1 MTTKKIKVI
10 KKGAN
15 VESTQKRD
23 EKNVKTAEIALK
35 ISDWI
40 EDFYR
45 KKNENERS
53 LAMFVGEK
61 T

>member
-10 KKGAN
+10 KKGTN
-15 VESTQKRD
+15 VEETQKRD
-23 EKNVKTAEIALK
+23 EKSVKTTEIALK
-35 ISDWI
+35 VSDWI

-45 KKNENERS
+45 KKSENERS

-61 T
+61 N